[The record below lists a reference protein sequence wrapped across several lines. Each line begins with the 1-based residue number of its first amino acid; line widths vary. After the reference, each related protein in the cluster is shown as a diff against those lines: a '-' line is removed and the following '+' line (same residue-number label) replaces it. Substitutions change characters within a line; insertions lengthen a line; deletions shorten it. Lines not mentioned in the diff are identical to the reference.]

1 MIKQKNED
9 IAYEKIKRAMMLKRL
24 VAGQRVTEEWV
35 GNELKMSRT
44 PIRAAFN
51 RLENEG
57 LIELVPH
64 RGAFVC
70 NPSDKELED
79 VFNLRIV
86 LESYAA
92 ELAVHQMTEENFQ
105 EMDQLLEEERK
116 AYEKKDYEEFLRINA
131 QIHAYPARVA
141 QNKFLLQ
148 EVEKLNQWSDCYLI
162 LRDNFYSTPMNQA
175 LSIPEH
181 QEVVTALKKR
191 DIAAA
196 KKAIEA
202 HMLST
207 LNDLSE
213 RTSIFN

>member
-1 MIKQKNED
+1 MNKQKNEE
-9 IAYEKIKRAMMLKRL
+9 IAYGKIKRAIMLKRL

-35 GNELKMSRT
+35 GKELNMSRT

-57 LIELVPH
+57 LIELIPH

-70 NPSDKELED
+70 DPSDKELED
-79 VFNLRIV
+79 VFNLRVV
-86 LESYAA
+86 LESYAV
-92 ELAVHQMTEENFQ
+92 ELAIHQMTKENF
-105 EMDQLLEEERK
+105 EELDQLLEEEEK
-116 AYEKKDYEEFLRINA
+116 AYEDKDYEEFLRING
-131 QIHAYPARVA
+131 QIHAYPAKVA
-141 QNKFLLQ
+141 ENKFLLQ
-148 EVEKLNQWSDCYLI
+148 EIEKLNQWSDCYLI
-162 LRDNFYSTPMNQA
+162 LRDNFYTTPLNQV

-181 QEVVTALKKR
+181 KEVIDALKKR
-191 DIAAA
+191 DAEAA

>member
-57 LIELVPH
+57 LMELVPH

-181 QEVVTALKKR
+181 QGVVTALKKR

>member
-1 MIKQKNED
+1 MSKQKNEE
-9 IAYEKIKRAMMLKRL
+9 IAYEKIKRAIMLKRL
-24 VAGQRVTEEWV
+24 VPGQRVTEEWV
-35 GNELKMSRT
+35 GKELNMSRT

-57 LIELVPH
+57 LIQLVPH

-70 NPSDKELED
+70 DPSDKELED

-105 EMDQLLEEERK
+105 ELEQLLKEEEK
-116 AYEKKDYEEFLRINA
+116 AYEQKDYEEFLRVNA
-131 QIHAYPARVA
+131 QIHAYPAKVA
-141 QNKFLLQ
+141 ENKFLLQ
-148 EVEKLNQWSDCYLI
+148 EIEKLNLWSDCYLI
-162 LRDNFYSTPMNQA
+162 LRDNFYSTEMDQV

-181 QEVVTALKKR
+181 QEVIAALKKR
-191 DIAAA
+191 DVAAT